1 MPQDFFAELRKRRPD
16 SRLDHSVTTC
26 AEFERIITRIV
37 LNAYVE
43 TTDDGPVPEIASSGL
58 PDRTIAPA
66 DDSASIVPQR
76 AEIGRT
82 P

>member
-1 MPQDFFAELRKRRPD
+1 MLPRNFFAELRKRCPHRRIDRP
-16 SRLDHSVTTC
+16 VITC
-26 AEFERIITRIV
+26 AELERII